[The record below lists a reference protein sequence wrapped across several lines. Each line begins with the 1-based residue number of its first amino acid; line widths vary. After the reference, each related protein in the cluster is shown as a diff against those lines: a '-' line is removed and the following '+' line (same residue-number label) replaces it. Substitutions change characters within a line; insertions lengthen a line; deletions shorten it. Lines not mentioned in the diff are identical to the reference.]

1 MQKEQEHFSNF
12 KMCQIIQAS
21 KVRLSQTV
29 FDQSKVITITN
40 IELLLV
46 RAKGRNKRECGQ

>member
-1 MQKEQEHFSNF
+1 
-12 KMCQIIQAS
+12 MCQIIQAS
-21 KVRLSQTV
+21 KIRLSQTV

-46 RAKGRNKRECGQ
+46 RAKGRNKKKCGQ